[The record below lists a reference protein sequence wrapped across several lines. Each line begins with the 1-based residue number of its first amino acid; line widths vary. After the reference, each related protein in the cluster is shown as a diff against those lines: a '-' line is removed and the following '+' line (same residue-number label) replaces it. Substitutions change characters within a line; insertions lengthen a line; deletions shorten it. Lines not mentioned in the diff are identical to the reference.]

1 MNKHLEQLR
10 EKMRE
15 RGIDVYVV
23 PTSDYHESEYVS
35 EHFACRRYITGFT
48 GSAGTAVVTMEKAGL
63 WTDGRYFVQAAKQ
76 LEGSGVT
83 LQKMGVEGVPTIL
96 EYLRQ
101 AMPEGGTLGF
111 DGRVINELLGE
122 EMEAAVAVR
131 HAKIA
136 YGEDLVGMI
145 WADRPAL
152 SREPVWI
159 LDEKYCGKSAAE
171 KIADLRAAMR
181 EAGADVHVLTALDD
195 IVWLLNI
202 RGNDVPCNPVV
213 LSYLAVTETEVLLFI
228 QEEALDDSARSYLE
242 SLGVAVKPY
251 DSIYDYVKTLAGQA
265 VMVEKS
271 RVNYALCHN
280 LDASCRVIDRMNPT
294 ALAKA
299 VKNPVE
305 MENIR
310 RSHIK
315 DGVAVTKYIYWLKKN
330 IGKIP
335 MDEMSVADRLE
346 EFRREQEG
354 YLGPSFNTISA
365 YGPNAAMC
373 HYSATEES
381 KAVLEPRGLYLVDS
395 GGQYYEGTTDITR
408 TIALGE
414 LTAEEREHF
423 TLTAM
428 SMLRLGNVK
437 FLHGCRGLNLDYVA
451 REVFWQRGLNF
462 DHGTG
467 HGVGYLLNVHER
479 PNGIR
484 WKVVPERQDSGVLEE
499 GMLTSDEPGIYIEGS
514 HGIRT
519 ENLILCRKAEKTE
532 YGQFMRFEFVTFV
545 PIDLDA
551 IDKSL
556 MRPEDVEMLNAY
568 HREVYEKIS
577 PYLTEEEADWLRE
590 ATREI

>member
-310 RSHIK
+310 RAHIK

-577 PYLTEEEADWLRE
+577 PYLTAEEADWLRE